1 MSFVNVIIII
11 CLAIAIGVLSAVI
24 FPFPYSLIVSGIGG
38 LIVGRFT
45 FGWCFMQDRTGHD

>member
-11 CLAIAIGVLSAVI
+11 CLAAAIGVLSAAI

-38 LIVGRFT
+38 FTVGRFI
-45 FGWCFMQDRTGHD
+45 FGWFFMHDRIGHD